1 MRRNLSVLVVLCAAA
16 ALLTAVSCQRLNAL
30 RIVSVNDGNPIQIDI
45 ADFASYVDDDG
56 DRFFEFQIP
65 NGVVPIAFQYVE
77 VGLGQP
83 SWTPYVVQVQKI
95 TIDYEDAGIVPGEGQ
110 EYTRVVQRVDFSVA
124 SDPTGKDVTEVDIT
138 IMPAQWIEQY
148 FDGEAEEEDPEGLS
162 GYRTVAT
169 LNAKIKAEGV
179 DQASNLKVQ
188 AEAEVLV
195 SLGTYYDDPD
205 RYGQ

>member
-1 MRRNLSVLVVLCAAA
+1 MSMLVILCAAA
-16 ALLTAVSCQRLNAL
+16 ALLTTVSCQRLNAL
-30 RIVSVNDGNPIQIDI
+30 RIVTVNEGNPIRIDI
-45 ADFASYVDDDG
+45 ADFASYVDEDG
-56 DRFFEFQIP
+56 DRFFEFMIP

-83 SWTPYVVQVQKI
+83 SWTPYVVQIQKI
-95 TIDYEDAGIVPGEGQ
+95 TIDYDDAGIVPGEPQ
-110 EYTRVVQRVDFSVA
+110 EYTRVVERVNFTVRT
-124 SDPTGKDVTEVDIT
+124 DPTGKEITDVDVT
-138 IMPAQWIEQY
+138 IMPAQWLETY
-148 FDGEAEEEDPEGLS
+148 FESEAEDEDPEGLT
-162 GYRTVAT
+162 GYGTVAT

-195 SLGTYYDDPD
+195 SVGTYYDDPD